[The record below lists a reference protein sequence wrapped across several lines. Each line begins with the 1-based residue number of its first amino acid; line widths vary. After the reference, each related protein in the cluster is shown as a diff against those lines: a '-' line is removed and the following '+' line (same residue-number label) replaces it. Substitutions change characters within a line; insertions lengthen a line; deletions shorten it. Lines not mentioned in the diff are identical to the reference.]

1 MNNLLTGEQF
11 VVNGFI
17 LKMNNSLATHKQ
29 KNFTKLEAAPR
40 IELGLKDLQ
49 SSALPL
55 GYTAFK
61 NLER

>member
-1 MNNLLTGEQF
+1 MKFLDSWEI
-11 VVNGFI
+11 V
-17 LKMNNSLATHKQ
+17 NSLV
-29 KNFTKLEAAPR
+29 KLEAAPR